1 MSYAKGISLIH
12 FIVPPTYEAKFNR
25 QRLEDIAKTTISKAI
40 DETNCSFSLRLTNNQ
55 GIRSLNR
62 DYRGIDQATDVL
74 SFPIGFDDPETGSF
88 YLGDIIISLTM
99 ANKQAAQSNTT
110 LQAELEMLMVHGIL
124 HLCGY
129 DHDTVEN
136 YAAMSNLQDDILQSV
151 QNPLT
156 GSIHAQ

>member
-1 MSYAKGISLIH
+1 MID
-12 FIVPPTYEAKFNR
+12 FILPSSYEARIDR
-25 QRLEDIAKTTISKAI
+25 QRLCDVADLAISMAT
-40 DETNCSFSLRLTNNQ
+40 EEENSAFSLRLTNNQ
-55 GIRSLNR
+55 GIRSFNR

-74 SFPIGFDDPETGSF
+74 SFPLGYDDPETGAF
-88 YLGDIIISLTM
+88 YLGDIIISLQM
-99 ANKQAAQSNTT
+99 AQKQASQSNAT

-129 DHDTVEN
+129 DHDTEEN
-136 YAAMSNLQDDILQSV
+136 YAVMSTLQDDILKKI

>member
-1 MSYAKGISLIH
+1 MTYAKGISLIH

-25 QRLEDIAKTTISKAI
+25 QRLEDIAKITISKAT

-99 ANKQAAQSNTT
+99 ANKQATQSNTT

-129 DHDTVEN
+129 DHVEDDE
-136 YAAMSNLQDDILQSV
+136 AEAMEKREADILEDWAKRTV
-151 QNPLT
+151 
-156 GSIHAQ
+156 